1 MTSHHN
7 LGSRHIPKNKRG
19 NKSDSNNY
27 RQIAISSLL
36 GKLFD
41 IIILEEQHHGLITDE
56 LQFGFKKIASTVLC
70 TLLLMETVEYCNEN
84 DTDCYLLNC

>member
-1 MTSHHN
+1 MQSCDTEQS
-7 LGSRHIPKNKRG
+7 IPKYTSIRR

-27 RQIAISSLL
+27 RQIVITSLM

-56 LQFGFKKIASTVLC
+56 LQFGFKKNALLCYNNNNNNNDNNTYSIYIAQ
-70 TLLLMETVEYCNEN
+70 NIN
-84 DTDCYLLNC
+84 